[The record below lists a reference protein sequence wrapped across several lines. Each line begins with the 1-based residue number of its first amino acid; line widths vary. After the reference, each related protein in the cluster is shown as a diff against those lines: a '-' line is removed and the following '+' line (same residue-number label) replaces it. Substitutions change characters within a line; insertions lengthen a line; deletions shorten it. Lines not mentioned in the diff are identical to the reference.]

1 MKIFTFLIVALLVSL
16 NNYCQVM
23 YSNNGYLLPPEGG
36 YRVLVVY
43 AQVDYSVGGCPNP
56 GDTYETN
63 GEWPTGGAPYWET
76 SGGPYPTS
84 KPLFD
89 VDYITYGSGTL
100 SDYYFQASLGENFLL
115 GDYYSISIPCTANG
129 LSGSRAQAVINYL
142 NANPGTSAA
151 GKEFTR
157 WLVIRPICKGCF
169 CA

>member
-1 MKIFTFLIVALLVSL
+1 
-16 NNYCQVM
+16 M

-76 SGGPYPTS
+76 GGGPYLTS

-115 GDYYSISIPCTANG
+115 GDYYSILDCRLKTMLCSIMHKPPYSKNSFSENPAHFRYKHHGQDHLPFCRWG
-129 LSGSRAQAVINYL
+129 LSKKQLDFDQKFLFEWRFVN
-142 NANPGTSAA
+142 
-151 GKEFTR
+151 
-157 WLVIRPICKGCF
+157 RP
-169 CA
+169 